1 MATMGMVA
9 PKEWLSRTS
18 LTFSRTRGPTLLR
31 ADDAYAKYFDVRS
44 EGNKKALH
52 DALGA
57 YLREKGGNW
66 EQVDRDKKS
75 GGLMKFVFE
84 FTLAGP
90 TVKNVLELRVPES
103 RHGVLYLWQNAD
115 ISTQWAKIFLEG
127 ALTVGGSTLGLLQAG
142 NYRAGDQFQGLGVIA
157 KDSPGDTAA
166 SVGRLAPTIGG
177 IVAPPKGTGV
187 RVETPTPVVK
197 LADLPDDAGI
207 LEKARAVLGKFFDSV
222 WNTIR
227 QKVGEIW
234 QEVRF
239 KFLRGGFVGTIG
251 GAIGKLAVF
260 ILGKVAM
267 HAAPFV
273 ANGIEIG
280 QGICQAIIAAKDRVS
295 AHLLHQ
301 KFVVRPGHPAQIA
314 QAIENQMNWAIAK
327 GAYNA
332 AKGGAKLAGNLMS
345 WGASALI
352 DVIAAAIEF
361 AWKFL
366 TRLAEGVLMRGWI
379 DLVKAL
385 TRNRNDWKADP
396 RDGVWR
402 PSIVYN
408 DKGFREVFEAGC
420 DASVCIPMMTLNS
433 GIAGDQMMFMKMFD
447 DTGALLGQG
456 SGQDRPTAA
465 AQAQFDA
472 GTKYFTLLKE
482 NGRNYLESTGF
493 TFMSSDPV
501 ARGLMWHA
509 ISHHQGGRMAN
520 ADKVLHLLAGR

>member
-1 MATMGMVA
+1 MATMGIVD
-9 PKEWLSRTS
+9 PKEWVSRTS
-18 LTFSRTRGPTLLR
+18 LIFSRTRGPTLLQV
-31 ADDAYAKYFDVRS
+31 DDAYANYFEVRS

-52 DALGA
+52 DRLGA

-66 EQVDRDKKS
+66 ERVDRDKRS

-90 TVKNVLELRVPES
+90 AVKNVLELRIPES
-103 RHGVLYLWQNAD
+103 RHGVLYLWQKAD
-115 ISTQWAKIFLEG
+115 VGTQWAKIVVEG
-127 ALTVGGSTLGLLQAG
+127 ALTVGGTTLGLLQAG
-142 NYRAGDQFQGLGVIA
+142 NYRPGDQLQAGVIA
-157 KDSPGDTAA
+157 QGSPGDTAA
-166 SVGRLAPTIGG
+166 SVGRLAPTVGS
-177 IVAPPKGTGV
+177 IVVPPKGTGV

-207 LEKARAVLGKFFDSV
+207 LAGARAALGKFFDSV
-222 WNTIR
+222 WSTIR

-234 QEVRF
+234 QDVRF
-239 KFLRGGFVGTIG
+239 KFLRGGFIGTVG
-251 GAIGKLAVF
+251 ASIGKLALF

-295 AHLLHQ
+295 AHFFRQ
-301 KFVVRPGHPAQIA
+301 RFVISPGHPAQIA
-314 QAIENQMNWAIAK
+314 CAIEGQMNWAIAK

-366 TRLAEGVLMRGWI
+366 SRLAEGFLMRGWI

-385 TRNRNDWKADP
+385 TRDRNDWKADP

-402 PSIVYN
+402 PRIVYN
-408 DKGFREVFEAGC
+408 DKAFREVFEAGC
-420 DASVCIPMMTLNS
+420 EASVCVPMMTLNS

-456 SGQDRPTAA
+456 SGQDKPTAA
-465 AQAQFDA
+465 AQAEFDA
-472 GTKYFTLLKE
+472 GTKYLTRLKE
-482 NGRNYLESTGF
+482 YGRNYLESTGF
-493 TFMSSDPV
+493 TFTSSDLV

-509 ISHHQGGRMAN
+509 INHHQGGRMEN